1 MPFQFFVIIYHRLNL
16 AGQAV
21 HEVLSFG
28 YSWFIPGSFVVY
40 SWSIRGLFVDGFL
53 SKLSKQFGM
62 IGCDIFSTF
71 PLRSKHWG
79 RQTTILVWGRDPLD
93 FACFSIFSAA
103 KTVNLLL

>member
-1 MPFQFFVIIYHRLNL
+1 MKCCHSVIRGLFM
-16 AGQAV
+16 V
-21 HEVLSFG
+21 
-28 YSWFIPGSFVVY
+28 YSWFIPGLFVVY

-71 PLRSKHWG
+71 PSRSKHWG